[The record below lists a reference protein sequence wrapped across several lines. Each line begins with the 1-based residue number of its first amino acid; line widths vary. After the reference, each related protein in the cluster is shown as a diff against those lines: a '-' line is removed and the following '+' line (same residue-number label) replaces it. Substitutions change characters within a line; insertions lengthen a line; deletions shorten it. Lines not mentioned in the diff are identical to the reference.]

1 MTQHASDRE
10 RPKVRAAS
18 ALLELIDQFSRLLS
32 SQSFAFGLNPTQ
44 WAALRYIA
52 GANEEARTVGAFARH
67 NLTTPSSASQTLGS
81 LEQRGFI
88 RKVPSEVD
96 ARRRVLELTSK
107 GSRALLDDPM
117 AKLAQHLAELSDEQ
131 LFAGA
136 EVMELLLRNLLRRL
150 PAEGEKP

>member
-1 MTQHASDRE
+1 MMQRGSDSG
-10 RPKVRAAS
+10 RPKLRAAS
-18 ALLELIDQFSRLLS
+18 ALLELIDQFSRLLA

-52 GANEEARTVGAFARH
+52 NANEEARTVGAFARH

-88 RKVPSEVD
+88 RKVASDVD
-96 ARRRVLELTSK
+96 ARRRVLELTAK
-107 GSRALLDDPM
+107 GSKALVDDPM
-117 AKLAQHLAELSDEQ
+117 ARLAQHLAELSDEQ
-131 LFAGA
+131 LYAGA

-150 PAEGEKP
+150 PGEGES